1 MKAIILAA
9 GYAIRLRK
17 SAKGTSYE
25 HVFSTMPKPLLTI
38 AGRPAI
44 EYITDKIQEVN
55 PPVDELIIITNAT
68 FYDQFEKWKEKS
80 PSAVKI
86 RIINDRSKDN
96 DQKKGAVRDFAIA
109 VGRDDE
115 IRAPRVT
122 GDVFVLSGDRLF
134 EFSLNE
140 MAAYQRSTKA
150 SILINYDC
158 HSKRAVRNSAELAL
172 GPDNRVI
179 NFTEKP
185 EHPKS
190 TFLCPSIYVFTELA
204 LNKLPQYLKSGNP
217 ADPIERFSGWLYDK
231 APVSAF
237 HATGYLFDL
246 GSLKSYLAA
255 DKFFRARLQP

>member
-25 HVFSTMPKPLLTI
+25 HVFSTTPKPLLTI
-38 AGRPAI
+38 AGKPAI
-44 EYITDKIQEVN
+44 EYITDKLQEVN
-55 PPVDELIIITNAT
+55 PPVDELIIITNAS
-68 FYDQFEKWKEKS
+68 FYDQFEKWKKKS
-80 PSAVKI
+80 PSPVKI
-86 RIINDRSKDN
+86 RIINDQSKDN
-96 DQKKGAVRDFAIA
+96 DHKKGAVRDLAIA

-115 IRAPRVT
+115 IKTPRVK

-140 MAAYQRSTKA
+140 MAAYHTAVEA

-158 HSKRAVRNSAELAL
+158 HSRKAVRNSAELTL
-172 GPDNRVI
+172 GPDNRVV

-185 EHPKS
+185 KHPKS
-190 TFLCPSIYVFTELA
+190 TFLCPSIYVFTKSV

-217 ADPIERFSGWLYDK
+217 ADPIGRFSGWLYDK
-231 APVSAF
+231 APIYAF
-237 HATGYLFDL
+237 HAAGYLFDL

-255 DKFFRARLQP
+255 DKFFRERFQT